1 MGRFEGV
8 TIVKKGAKTNV
19 IRYLE
24 QRHIRHETL
33 EYEVDE
39 SNLSAQH
46 IADLNG
52 MPIDML
58 YKTIVCRG
66 DKTGVLLACIPGHL
80 EVDMKKLA
88 KASHNKKVESVSLK
102 EVLPLTGY
110 IRGGVS
116 PIGCKKDYPLY
127 ISEEVRM
134 KEKISISAGARG
146 HQVIVA
152 PDELIQIRQAT
163 VCAITKE

>member
-1 MGRFEGV
+1 M
-8 TIVKKGAKTNV
+8 KKGSKTNV
-19 IRYLE
+19 IRFLE
-24 QRHIRHETL
+24 QQQIHHETL
-33 EYEVDE
+33 EYKVDE
-39 SNLSAQH
+39 FDLSAQH
-46 IADLNG
+46 IATLSH
-52 MPIDML
+52 MPLHML

-66 DKTGVLLACIPGHL
+66 DKTGVLLACLPGDQ

-88 KASHNKKVESVSLK
+88 KVSHNKKVESVPLK

-127 ISEEVRM
+127 VSDDI
-134 KEKISISAGARG
+134 KKQEKISISAGARG
-146 HQVIVA
+146 HQVILS
-152 PDELIQIRQAT
+152 PHDFLTIRQAT